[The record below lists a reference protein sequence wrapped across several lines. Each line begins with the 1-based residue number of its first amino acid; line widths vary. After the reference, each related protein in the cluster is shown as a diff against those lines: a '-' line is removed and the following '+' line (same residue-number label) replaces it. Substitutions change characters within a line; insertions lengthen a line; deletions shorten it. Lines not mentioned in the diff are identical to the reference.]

1 MPAMRIALCQI
12 NPTVGDLAGNARK
25 HLEFVRRAKA
35 AGAAL
40 AVFPELS
47 LLGYPPK
54 DLLLKPSFVDESL
67 RAVDALAADI
77 GDGIDV
83 IVGYADRNPDPVGR
97 PLHNAVALLR
107 GGRVASRHLKTL
119 LPTYDVFDE
128 SRYFEP
134 GERDE
139 RENLVAVA
147 DEAGRSRVVGMSVC
161 EDLWN
166 DEQLIARRLYH
177 ENPIADLMAA
187 GAELLVN
194 ASASPFVLGK
204 HAFRLELFAAQAR
217 RFGKPI
223 VYVNQ
228 VGGNDELVFDGN
240 SVVIDGTGKVI
251 GHAKAFG
258 EDLLIVDVEVPATQ
272 SGSAG
277 RTASPLSPRERAG
290 VRANVELLGL
300 RGDSG
305 LEGTGTAQSKPSGA
319 RPHPHPLPGGEG
331 AGGGSAA
338 DLPAESSASSRAYA
352 GERLDLRHHHN
363 QPENAPERQAES
375 TGFAETDLKA
385 VFSALVLGLR
395 DYVHK
400 TGFKSVVLGLSGG
413 IDSAL
418 VAALAAEAFG
428 PANVVG
434 VAMPSKYSSDHSV
447 ADAKALAANLG
458 VTFHVVPIKAVHDA
472 FEATLAEVFAG
483 TQSDV
488 AEENLQAR
496 SRGAILMALSNK
508 FNHLL
513 LTTGNKSELAVGYCT
528 LYGDMCGG
536 LAVISDVPKTLVW
549 ELSRY
554 YNRLKGREMIP
565 RNSIEKPPSAELRPN
580 QTDQD
585 SLPPYEV
592 LDGILFRYVEE
603 EKGPG
608 QIVAEGFD
616 EATVT
621 RVIRLIDRS
630 EYKRRQAAPGLKVT
644 SRAFGFGRRMPIAQR
659 YDPAIVVNGKVLNAA
674 R

>member
-1 MPAMRIALCQI
+1 MRIALCQI
-12 NPTVGDLAGNARK
+12 NPLVGDIAGNTRLHQQFIA
-25 HLEFVRRAKA
+25 RAKD
-35 AGAAL
+35 AGAVL

-54 DLLLKPSFVDESL
+54 DLLLKPSFVADNL
-67 RAVDALAADI
+67 RAVDSLATGISD
-77 GDGIDV
+77 IDV
-83 IVGYADRNPDPVGR
+83 IVGYAERNPRPVGR

-107 GGRVASRHLKTL
+107 DGRVASRHFKTL

-139 RENLVAVA
+139 RENLVEVSV
-147 DEAGRSRVVGMSVC
+147 GGQRRTVGMSVC

-166 DEQLIARRLYH
+166 GEQLIARRLYH
-177 ENPIADLMAA
+177 ENPIADLMSA

-240 SVVIDGTGKVI
+240 SVVLDGAGNVL
-251 GHAKAFG
+251 GNAKAFE
-258 EDLLIVDVEVPATQ
+258 EDLLVVDLEVPA
-272 SGSAG
+272 
-277 RTASPLSPRERAG
+277 LAG
-290 VRANVELLGL
+290 VALRA
-300 RGDSG
+300 D
-305 LEGTGTAQSKPSGA
+305 
-319 RPHPHPLPGGEG
+319 PGGHIPG
-331 AGGGSAA
+331 
-338 DLPAESSASSRAYA
+338 PASRRRSYAYA
-352 GERLDLRHHHN
+352 GERLGLRADHT
-363 QPENAPERQAES
+363 AGSPERYAEPELES
-375 TGFAETDLKA
+375 
-385 VFSALVLGLR
+385 VFRALVLGLR
-395 DYVHK
+395 DYVYK

-418 VAALAAEAFG
+418 TAALAVEAFG
-428 PANVVG
+428 PDKVVG
-434 VAMPSKYSSDHSV
+434 VAMPSRYSSDHSV
-447 ADAKALAANLG
+447 ADAKLLADNLG
-458 VTFHVVPIKAVHDA
+458 VTFHIVPIQGPHLA
-472 FEATLAEVFAG
+472 FESALADVFAG
-483 TQSDV
+483 REPDV
-488 AEENLQAR
+488 AEENMQAR
-496 SRGAILMALSNK
+496 SRGVILMALSNK

-554 YNRLKGREMIP
+554 YNRIKGSDVIP
-565 RNSIEKPPSAELRPN
+565 RGSIEKPPSAELRPN

-603 EKGPG
+603 EKGPA
-608 QIVAEGFD
+608 QIVAEGF
-616 EATVT
+616 EQATVE
-621 RVIRLIDRS
+621 RVLRLIDRS

-644 SRAFGFGRRMPIAQR
+644 SRAFGFGRRMPIAQG
-659 YDPAIVVNGKVLNAA
+659 YVPQVHVGTTITNAA